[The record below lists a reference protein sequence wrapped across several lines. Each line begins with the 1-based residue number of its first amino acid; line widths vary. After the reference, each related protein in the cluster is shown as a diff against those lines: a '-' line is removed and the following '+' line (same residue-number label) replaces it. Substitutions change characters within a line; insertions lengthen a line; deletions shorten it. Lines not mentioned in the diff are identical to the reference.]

1 MSCIGVE
8 AWEGCGGGEDLQ
20 LAACQIILMSNSHVN
35 HMQSVL
41 FYGMLLYLNIVRF
54 FRYC

>member
-8 AWEGCGGGEDLQ
+8 AWEACGGRGRFAVSRL
-20 LAACQIILMSNSHVN
+20 SNNSDVEHVN